1 MKVDLFA
8 GQQYQADGTA
18 DEERG
23 ERSNDELR
31 PAKPAKQ
38 QSENER
44 EFDVAVSHAT
54 SAAAAVRIRVL
65 FTVIFFMFSS
75 PLCLGLFPY
84 TKAIGYVAGK
94 VKDRQKLLDK

>member
-23 ERSNDELR
+23 ERSNDEL
-31 PAKPAKQ
+31 KPAKQ

-54 SAAAAVRIRVL
+54 
-65 FTVIFFMFSS
+65 
-75 PLCLGLFPY
+75 FP
-84 TKAIGYVAGK
+84 
-94 VKDRQKLLDK
+94 DE

>member
-8 GQQYQADGTA
+8 GQQYQADDTA

-54 SAAAAVRIRVL
+54 
-65 FTVIFFMFSS
+65 
-75 PLCLGLFPY
+75 FP
-84 TKAIGYVAGK
+84 
-94 VKDRQKLLDK
+94 DE

>member
-1 MKVDLFA
+1 MAQRGCLHEVDLFA

-44 EFDVAVSHAT
+44 EFDVAVSHT
-54 SAAAAVRIRVL
+54 
-65 FTVIFFMFSS
+65 T
-75 PLCLGLFPY
+75 FP
-84 TKAIGYVAGK
+84 
-94 VKDRQKLLDK
+94 DE